1 MEAFTYARAPAR
13 IIFGA
18 GRLQELADELR
29 ALGLC
34 RALILS
40 TPQKRDMAEAL
51 AAQIGSLS
59 AGIFSDAAMHT
70 PVEVT
75 TKALTAYNAVNA
87 DCVIAFGGG
96 STTGLGKAIAYRNG
110 APQIVV
116 AITYAGSE
124 VTPVLGQTENG
135 IKTTVRGPEI
145 LPEVV
150 IYDPE
155 LTVNLPVQI
164 SIVSGLNA
172 MAHALE
178 GFYAQDR
185 NPVSTLLAGEGL
197 RALTSAL
204 PKIIAEPSNL
214 DARTEA
220 LFGAWLCGDV
230 LGSVGMSIHHKLC
243 HTLGGSFNLPHAQT
257 HAILLPHTI
266 AYVAE
271 FAQDLLQPATTIF
284 GERLGAGIY
293 DFAASLG
300 APQALRD
307 MGLEEADLDRAA
319 ALAVASPYWCPRPLE
334 RNAIRELLQ
343 NAWEGRRP

>member
-1 MEAFTYARAPAR
+1 MEAFTYACSPTR

-18 GRLQELADELR
+18 GRLRELADELH
-29 ALGLC
+29 AMKLS

-40 TPQKRDMAEAL
+40 TPQKRNLAERL
-51 AAQIGSLS
+51 AAQIGSLT
-59 AGIFSDAAMHT
+59 AGIFSEAAMHT

-75 TKALTAYNAVNA
+75 ERAMAAYDVTNA
-87 DCVIAFGGG
+87 DCVIAIGGG

-116 AITYAGSE
+116 ATTYAGSE
-124 VTPVLGQTENG
+124 VTPVLGQTESG

-155 LTVNLPVQI
+155 LTVSLPVPV

-178 GFYAQDR
+178 GFYAEDR
-185 NPVSTLLAGEGL
+185 NPVSSLLAGEGL
-197 RALTSAL
+197 RALTAAL
-204 PKIIAEPSNL
+204 PKIVVEPSNL
-214 DARTEA
+214 GARAEA
-220 LFGAWLCGDV
+220 LFGGWLCGNV

-243 HTLGGSFNLPHAQT
+243 HTLGGSFNLPHAKT

-271 FAQDLLQPATTIF
+271 FAQDLLRPATAIF
-284 GERLGAGIY
+284 GERLGAGIF

-307 MGLEEADLDRAA
+307 IGFEETDLDRAA